1 MAFSCV
7 GSRRVRS
14 RALVA
19 MIGIVAVAVAAVAS
33 PAEAARKKKRPAGG
47 GYSPPYAAM
56 VVDEPSILELLS
68 VSLRFAPTVHGTG
81 DHGFIATLCTI
92 ALDKG
97 VSGFPGD
104 GHNH

>member
-19 MIGIVAVAVAAVAS
+19 MIGIVAIAVAAVAS

-47 GYSPPYAAM
+47 GYAPPYAAM
-56 VVDEPSILELLS
+56 VVDARSPLPGEGRIKGRIHLDRHALHQRARAHIVE
-68 VSLRFAPTVHGTG
+68 TVW
-81 DHGFIATLCTI
+81 L
-92 ALDKG
+92 
-97 VSGFPGD
+97 VRR
-104 GHNH
+104 